1 MISTIYIPREE
12 RLAQKDLL
20 RRIAEA
26 VYDSGEKISFIEEF
40 VPPGGRVPTPQAER
54 FAQNLAIFPRQL
66 WAVSYKK
73 QVVGFILIADIPHRN
88 AVGFGIDCCYA
99 RRGIMSHAFNLIKN
113 SPEIRFPLYGYTSQ
127 RNIAVHRL
135 LKKLGFV
142 QTDESV
148 VFEGE
153 PSFGFVLNN
162 P

>member
-12 RLAQKDLL
+12 RLAQKDLI

-26 VYDSGEKISFIEEF
+26 VYDSEEKISFMEEF
-40 VPPGGRVPTPQAER
+40 VPPGGRVPHPQAEL
-54 FAQNLAIFPRQL
+54 FAQYLSMDPRQL

-88 AVGFGIDCCYA
+88 AVGFGIDCRYA
-99 RRGIMSHAFNLIKN
+99 NCGIMSHAFTLIKS

-135 LKKLGFV
+135 LKKLGFLL
-142 QTDESV
+142 TDESV
-148 VFEGE
+148 LFLGE
-153 PSFGFVLNN
+153 PAFGFVLNN